1 MVLAFS
7 ATMLDIASAQ
17 VVSSGSAEGLETLEA
32 LRLVIWEF
40 RV

>member
-17 VVSSGSAEGLETLEA
+17 VVSSSSAEGLKLQTMKA
-32 LRLVIWEF
+32 LRWVI
-40 RV
+40 